1 MTTAEPP
8 APGEVQG
15 KHILWLLSLGV
26 LWGASYL
33 FIKVL
38 VEVASPSAMIA
49 VRFALGASVLGLALA
64 LRGGRLP
71 RPGRVWLH
79 LLVMSVIANVLPFL
93 LIAWSQQH
101 ATSAIAAVL
110 NATTP
115 LFTLLFAALVFRN
128 DLFTRDRLAG
138 LLLGFAGVVLLT
150 GTSLLRVDD
159 AALGELALLGSS
171 LCYGFGYGY
180 ARRFV
185 RGEPLQLVTMQL
197 IFGFLI
203 TAPLALAT
211 GWVRPENLTL
221 LNAGAWLILGAFGT
235 GVAYIFFYAL
245 IGSIGPTRTSFV
257 TYITPVVGVL
267 LGWLLLDEYLGLS
280 GMAGMLLIIG
290 GIATSY
296 GLVRRGHK
304 EQVAGK

>member
-1 MTTAEPP
+1 MTTPSQP
-8 APGEVQG
+8 AAGDVEG
-15 KHILWLLSLGV
+15 KHVLWLLSLGI

-38 VEVASPSAMIA
+38 VDVASPSAMIA
-49 VRFALGASVLGLALA
+49 VRFALGASVLGILLT

-71 RPGRVWLH
+71 RPGKLWLH

-115 LFTLLFAALVFRN
+115 LFTLLFAALLFHN
-128 DLFTRDRLAG
+128 DTFSRERVAG
-138 LLLGFAGVVLLT
+138 LLLGFAGVALLT
-150 GTSLLRVDD
+150 GTSLLNFDE

-185 RGEPLQLVTMQL
+185 RGEPLQLVTTQL
-197 IFGFLI
+197 LFGFLI
-203 TAPLALAT
+203 TAPIALAT

-221 LNAGAWLILGAFGT
+221 LNAAAWLVLGAFGT

-245 IGSIGPTRTSFV
+245 ISSIGPTRTSLV
-257 TYITPVVGVL
+257 TYITPIVGVI
-267 LGWLLLDEYLGLS
+267 LGWLLLEEYLGLT
-280 GMAGMLLIIG
+280 GMAGMLLIIT

-296 GLVRRGHK
+296 GLVRVGNRK
-304 EQVAGK
+304 